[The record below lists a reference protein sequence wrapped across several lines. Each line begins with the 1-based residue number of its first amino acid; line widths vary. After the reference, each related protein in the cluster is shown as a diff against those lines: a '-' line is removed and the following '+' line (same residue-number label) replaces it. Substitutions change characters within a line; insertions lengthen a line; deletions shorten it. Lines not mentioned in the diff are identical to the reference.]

1 MQIPA
6 EGERKTVS
14 ALFVDIKSSVE
25 LMASIDAEDAQ
36 DIIDPA
42 LEIMVDAVLFYD
54 GYVVQTLGD
63 GVFALFGAPVAYGDH
78 ARRATYAAIEMQRVL
93 RSYASSLER
102 QGKQSL
108 EARIGINTGDV
119 VLRTLNAGG
128 RLEYNPIGHT
138 INIAARLQSSARP
151 GSIAISDSTRRLV
164 EGYFELRRRFRPR

>member
-54 GYVVQTLGD
+54 G
-63 GVFALFGAPVAYGDH
+63 
-78 ARRATYAAIEMQRVL
+78 
-93 RSYASSLER
+93 SWC
-102 QGKQSL
+102 
-108 EARIGINTGDV
+108 
-119 VLRTLNAGG
+119 
-128 RLEYNPIGHT
+128 
-138 INIAARLQSSARP
+138 RP
-151 GSIAISDSTRRLV
+151 
-164 EGYFELRRRFRPR
+164 